1 MSKES
6 SSAVLEADYQT
17 QETKSFIK
25 QVRRITDAQEG
36 KSPPQCYA
44 WKLEELSDEYGM
56 DKG

>member
-6 SSAVLEADYQT
+6 SSAVLEADSQT

-44 WKLEELSDEYGM
+44 
-56 DKG
+56 